1 MKKKKIFLWLPMVLF
16 VLVLAGGIWSG
27 TVPVRGLREVLSVSA
42 HLGEILANGKK
53 QRQLPIYSA
62 ETKDAVVALT
72 FDCAWGTED
81 LDEVL
86 RVLGELSFRDIG
98 SLFEKGENWACVTYH
113 RARKKIMEQMEG
125 TP

>member
-53 QRQLPIYSA
+53 QRQDVYKRQATRLKGWSA
-62 ETKDAVVALT
+62 TKVWV
-72 FDCAWGTED
+72 
-81 LDEVL
+81 
-86 RVLGELSFRDIG
+86 RVLPAVSPSGNASVYVF
-98 SLFEKGENWACVTYH
+98 
-113 RARKKIMEQMEG
+113 
-125 TP
+125 

>member
-53 QRQLPIYSA
+53 QRQLPIYSV

-72 FDCAWGTED
+72 FDCAGERRIWMRCCGCWGSMGRRPPF
-81 LDEVL
+81 L
-86 RVLGELSFRDIG
+86 
-98 SLFEKGENWACVTYH
+98 
-113 RARKKIMEQMEG
+113 
-125 TP
+125 